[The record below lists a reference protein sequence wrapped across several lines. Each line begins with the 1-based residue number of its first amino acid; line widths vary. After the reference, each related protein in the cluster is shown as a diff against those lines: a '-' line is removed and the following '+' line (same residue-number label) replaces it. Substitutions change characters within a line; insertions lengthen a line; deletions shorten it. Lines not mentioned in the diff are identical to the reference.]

1 MAKKYSEIMKEDDF
15 TGLVQVRESAKQ
27 KGGMVESLTHI
38 INLMNDRNL
47 SRYRFGA
54 AMEEAATTSDF
65 PILLGLILDQSL
77 IPQYK
82 MLTPDWRDYIATGLQ
97 SDFRLS
103 QLVKLW
109 GLEGPLS
116 EIPQHGE
123 YPEVTAAEGKVQIQL
138 AKYGKAF
145 GLTWEDILNDRLGV
159 FTDSAAKLASAA
171 RRTEYRKVTQLYAA
185 AAGSGNTSLFGTA
198 FAHPVDKALVTNVT
212 NLPLTAANLAT
223 VIGNIRR
230 QVDAEGEPIFFERIH
245 VVVPASLEIQLKRIL
260 NPGSLMI
267 SGGDST
273 AGTKGVATT
282 TTNILTQYSI
292 VPHINPYLQI
302 IDTSGT
308 AVGTWY
314 VFVDKADAAAVQM
327 NFLRGHETPEVFMK
341 ASNST
346 TTSGGAVDA
355 MEGSFEDDTLWW
367 KVRHVL
373 GGTSVDPRAAY
384 ISVNN
389 TVPTN

>member
-1 MAKKYSEIMKEDDF
+1 MAKKYSELMTESDF
-15 TGLVQVRESAKQ
+15 SGLVQVRESAKQ
-27 KGGMVESLTHI
+27 KGGMISSLTHVL
-38 INLMNDRNL
+38 NLMNNPNL
-47 SRYRFGA
+47 SRHRFGA

-65 PILLGLILDQSL
+65 PILLGLILDQTL

-97 SDFRLS
+97 SDFRVS

-123 YPEVTAAEGKVQIQL
+123 YPEVTAAEGKVTIQL

-159 FTDSAAKLASAA
+159 FTDSAAKLAAAA
-171 RRTEYRKVTQLYAA
+171 RRTEYRKVTNLYAA
-185 AAGSGNTSLFGTA
+185 TAGGGNATLFGTA
-198 FAHPVDKALVTNVT
+198 FAHPVDKVAVTNT
-212 NLPLTAANLAT
+212 GTLTLTAPNLAT
-223 VIGNIRR
+223 AIGLVRR

-245 VVVPASLEIQLKRIL
+245 LVVPASLEIQAKRIL

-273 AGTKGVATT
+273 AGVKGVATT

-292 VPHINPYLQI
+292 VLHVNPYLQI

-308 AVGTWY
+308 AAGTWY
-314 VFVDKADAAAVQM
+314 LFVDKGDAAAVQM

-346 TTSGGAVDA
+346 TTTGGSVDA

-373 GGTSVDPRAAY
+373 GGTTVDPRAAY
-384 ISVNN
+384 VQVNA
-389 TVPTN
+389 TVPTS